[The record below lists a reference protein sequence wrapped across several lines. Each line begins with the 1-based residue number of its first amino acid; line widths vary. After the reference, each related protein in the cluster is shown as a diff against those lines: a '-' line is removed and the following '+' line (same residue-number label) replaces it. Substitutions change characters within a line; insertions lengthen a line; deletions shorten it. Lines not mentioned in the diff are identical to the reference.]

1 MGGFAEPQGKAEGR
15 GVRILAFSDL
25 HHSTRQASEIVEA
38 AKEADLVIGA
48 GDFCNMRQ
56 DIGGAMALLG
66 AIDAPMVLVP
76 GNAESF
82 AELVGA
88 APNGAKVLH
97 GTGVEVGGIRLFGLG
112 YGVPVTP
119 FGAWSCD
126 LSEAQAAG
134 MLGGCETADV
144 LVFHSPPLGV
154 VDRTSSGMSV
164 GSKAIL
170 AAIERVQPE
179 LALCGHIHD
188 SWGQSAMV
196 GQTKVANLGPFANWF
211 DVGQGNGV
219 GQGPVS

>member
-1 MGGFAEPQGKAEGR
+1 M
-15 GVRILAFSDL
+15 RILAFSDL
-25 HHSTRQASEIVEA
+25 HHSPRQASEIVTA
-38 AKEADLVIGA
+38 AAEADLVIGA

-82 AELVGA
+82 EELGGA
-88 APNGAKVLH
+88 APKGAQVLH
-97 GTGVEVGGIRLFGLG
+97 GTGTEIDGVRLFGLG

-126 LSEAQAAG
+126 LSEAQAAK
-134 MLGGCETADV
+134 MLGQCEKADILV
-144 LVFHSPPLGV
+144 LHSPPLGV
-154 VDRTSSGMSV
+154 VDRTSTGMSV

-170 AAIERVQPE
+170 EAIERVQPE

-196 GQTKVANLGPFANWF
+196 GRTKVVNLGPFANWF
-211 DVGQGNGV
+211 DVGQ
-219 GQGPVS
+219 